1 MTSMT
6 PIRSTNR
13 ANTRRGSLLSGCLI
27 ALAVVVILA
36 VAGGIYAWTQ
46 WRGVAASLATRG
58 ITAVVEQLELS
69 DEDEQ
74 LILTRVDELA
84 EDFKAKNVT
93 VAQLLEVATNLAE
106 SPLKQAVAVY
116 AVEKN
121 YFEDSGLSVEE
132 KADASLQ
139 LGRLARGVY
148 EEKISY
154 DEMQEAMDEIVVQ
167 SIGNDTVTFREPETV
182 DDDDLRR
189 LISKVKAAADE
200 AEIPNEPFE
209 IDIAAEFIKAIDEAL
224 GVATEAPAQLPEDP
238 AEGDEGG
245 EETGEEGAGKNE
257 EGGGG

>member
-1 MTSMT
+1 MSSKTQR
-6 PIRSTNR
+6 RSTNR

-46 WRGVAASLATRG
+46 WCGVAASLATRG

-106 SPLKQAVAVY
+106 SPLVPAVAVH

-121 YFEDSGLSVEE
+121 YFEDSGLSAEE
-132 KADASLQ
+132 KTDARLHLQ
-139 LGRLARGVY
+139 RPARGV
-148 EEKISY
+148 
-154 DEMQEAMDEIVVQ
+154 
-167 SIGNDTVTFREPETV
+167 
-182 DDDDLRR
+182 
-189 LISKVKAAADE
+189 
-200 AEIPNEPFE
+200 
-209 IDIAAEFIKAIDEAL
+209 
-224 GVATEAPAQLPEDP
+224 
-238 AEGDEGG
+238 
-245 EETGEEGAGKNE
+245 
-257 EGGGG
+257 

>member
-1 MTSMT
+1 MSSLTQR
-6 PIRSTNR
+6 RSTKR
-13 ANTRRGSLLSGCLI
+13 ASVRRGSLLSGCLI

-36 VAGGIYAWTQ
+36 IAGGLFVMTQ
-46 WRGVAASLATRG
+46 WRGWAASAV
-58 ITAVVEQLELS
+58 TAGMKVAVEELELS
-69 DEDEQ
+69 DEDQ
-74 LILTRVDELA
+74 QRILARVDELA

-93 VAQLLEVATNLAE
+93 LDQLGDVAVKLYE

-121 YFEDSGLSVEE
+121 YFEDSGLSAEE

-139 LGRLARGVY
+139 LGRLARGMY
-148 EEKISY
+148 EEKISN
-154 DEMQEAMDEIVVQ
+154 DEMQEAMDEIVVRT
-167 SIGNDTVTFREPETV
+167 IGNDEVTLRDPETV

-189 LISKVKAAADE
+189 LITEVKAAADK

-224 GVATEAPAQLPEDP
+224 GVATTDPAQLPGET
-238 AEGDEGG
+238 GG
-245 EETGEEGAGKNE
+245 EEPPGGEGG